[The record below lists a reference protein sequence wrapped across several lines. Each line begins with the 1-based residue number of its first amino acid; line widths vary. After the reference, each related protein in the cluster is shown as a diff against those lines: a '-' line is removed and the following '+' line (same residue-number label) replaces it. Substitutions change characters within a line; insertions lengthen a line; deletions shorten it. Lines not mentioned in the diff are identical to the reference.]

1 MKFEGNAS
9 LLQQK
14 MAASSAGVARRLAV
28 MQALNLNVDDAILDV
43 GCGAGHLLEDI
54 ALAVGTNGNVVGLD
68 PSETQ
73 LAAARQRCEPLNNVQ
88 FLCSM
93 ADKIDLPDASCDGIA
108 SIQTLDYIEDVGA
121 TLAEVGRLLKPRS
134 SFVNVSVLWDH
145 FKFHG
150 ADEALNNLIH
160 EAFKAHCYHQMLP
173 LELSGQLSKQ
183 GFGNIR
189 TESLAFVI
197 TQRHENSPAAYAELV
212 LANFALGQ
220 GVDEDKVRAWQSQL
234 AQAESEGRFGFT
246 SFPVLTVGTKL

>member
-28 MQALNLNVDDAILDV
+28 MQALNLNVDDAILDI

-150 ADEALNNLIH
+150 ADEARGQHGLRRRFSH
-160 EAFKAHCYHQMLP
+160 
-173 LELSGQLSKQ
+173 LEPSG
-183 GFGNIR
+183 
-189 TESLAFVI
+189 
-197 TQRHENSPAAYAELV
+197 RHPS
-212 LANFALGQ
+212 
-220 GVDEDKVRAWQSQL
+220 
-234 AQAESEGRFGFT
+234 
-246 SFPVLTVGTKL
+246 